1 MEVHREDRVMSH
13 DALLLARV
21 ARSDQE
27 AFHALYG
34 THAERVIR
42 YAMSILRNRHLAEEV
57 LQETMLAVW
66 KTAKAFQ
73 GRSKVS
79 TWILGIA
86 RNQAYNLLRREKR
99 GQRLPEE
106 KNQAVNP
113 SDNAELEVRIE
124 RAMETLS
131 ESHREI
137 LHLVFYE
144 DLTLRETAAI
154 LGIPEGTAKSR
165 MHHARK
171 AMGKELSC

>member
-1 MEVHREDRVMSH
+1 MGH

-21 ARSDQE
+21 ARSDQD
-27 AFHALYG
+27 AFHALYVC
-34 THAERVIR
+34 HAERVLR
-42 YAMSILRNRHLAEEV
+42 YAISILRNRHLAEEV
-57 LQETMLAVW
+57 LQETMVAVW

-106 KNQAVNP
+106 KNHPVNP
-113 SDNAELEVRIE
+113 ADNAELEVQIE
-124 RAMETLS
+124 QAMETLS

-137 LHLVFYE
+137 LHLVYYE
-144 DLTLRETAAI
+144 DLTLRETAAV